1 MAHKVLSADMAN
13 LVQAMKLAQ
22 EYATTLLDG
31 EYRRGMLQAAHVL
44 AVDAKHL
51 LDTIDAARKRVD
63 PIPVATTTTPG
74 QHTRSL
80 SSSSQSGFLS
90 SGAPPLPPPPTAAPP
105 GGGGGNYSR
114 LDKLPAPPPPLD
126 QHLGGGEGRIQDS
139 RIGRAAGLDS

>member
-51 LDTIDAARKRVD
+51 LDTVDVARKRMTEGLA
-63 PIPVATTTTPG
+63 VATARTSS
-74 QHTRSL
+74 HARSL

-90 SGAPPLPPPPTAAPP
+90 SGAPPTLAS
-105 GGGGGNYSR
+105 GGGSDSRADMSVGGS
-114 LDKLPAPPPPLD
+114 
-126 QHLGGGEGRIQDS
+126 GGGEGMVVRTE
-139 RIGRAAGLDS
+139 LDS